1 MSGNLRLNEDKV
13 YADGAKIY
21 DNTNYSAAYISGSFY
36 SHDWEFHELSFNY
49 GYSAPVDEM
58 NIMHSGK
65 ELPKTITLSFDM
77 GTEYNNTDIFKDK
90 ELTFTIGSDGIGHA
104 A

>member
-1 MSGNLRLNEDKV
+1 
-13 YADGAKIY
+13 
-21 DNTNYSAAYISGSFY
+21 
-36 SHDWEFHELSFNY
+36 
-49 GYSAPVDEM
+49 M
-58 NIMHSGK
+58 NVMHSGK

-77 GTEYNNTDIFKDK
+77 GTEYDKADIFKDK